1 MYSEEVDKNSK
12 KLVVITIFCQL
23 RGRKVNFR
31 VQKYSK
37 NKLIVIC
44 IKFRE
49 WKRRNQREHCKKIN
63 SNHNIVCL
71 CPSHLSYWDQQWY
84 HSSYLAHV
92 TPSCPALLGAVV
104 SMPHYGLTDQGLI
117 PGPSIWWSAYPAVL
131 HISLVDKWS
140 WENLGNVN
148 CGNPD
153 VTLALIPCHTGPWV
167 CDGSEPARVGNKASM
182 TFKLQ

>member
-71 CPSHLSYWDQQWY
+71 CPSHLSY
-84 HSSYLAHV
+84 
-92 TPSCPALLGAVV
+92 
-104 SMPHYGLTDQGLI
+104 
-117 PGPSIWWSAYPAVL
+117 
-131 HISLVDKWS
+131 
-140 WENLGNVN
+140 
-148 CGNPD
+148 
-153 VTLALIPCHTGPWV
+153 
-167 CDGSEPARVGNKASM
+167 
-182 TFKLQ
+182 